1 MLSVAGGFRLDDP
14 AGEVGLE
21 MILVRDSGQGNPVL
35 YHVPLSYRGAELAGA
50 EDYLLGT
57 SEHGVLGTR
66 WIYDAAGDPVWQRQ
80 MRALI
85 AGEVPAQHQND
96 SNALDATVAVVL
108 APQADGPGDV
118 QMPTCGARCRN
129 RRLRSSAVRKRADRA
144 PGERVHGST
153 RRGPMPRATPLQV
166 PSSNFPRRG
175 GTAGFAFRVG
185 AAVGVPAARRVNA
198 QAGSRIDPE
207 IRRCSEPRGVL
218 D

>member
-1 MLSVAGGFRLDDP
+1 MSVIHETTMVPTKRELMAGWLPKQDWFEGGGTPVLSVAGGFRLDDP

-35 YHVPLSYRGAELAGA
+35 YHVSLSYRGAELAGA
-50 EDYLLGT
+50 EEYLLGT

-85 AGEVPAQHQND
+85 SGEVPAQHQND

-118 QMPTCGARCRN
+118 QTDVRGEVPQPALAVIRRPEAGGSGSGGAC
-129 RRLRSSAVRKRADRA
+129 AW
-144 PGERVHGST
+144 
-153 RRGPMPRATPLQV
+153 
-166 PSSNFPRRG
+166 
-175 GTAGFAFRVG
+175 
-185 AAVGVPAARRVNA
+185 VNA
-198 QAGSRIDPE
+198 SWADAEGNIVAGAVVELS
-207 IRRCSEPRGVL
+207 
-218 D
+218 